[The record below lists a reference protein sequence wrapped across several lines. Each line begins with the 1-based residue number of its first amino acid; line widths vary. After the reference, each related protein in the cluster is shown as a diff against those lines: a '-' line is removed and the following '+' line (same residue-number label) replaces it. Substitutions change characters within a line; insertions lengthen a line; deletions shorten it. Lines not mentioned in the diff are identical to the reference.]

1 MMATLTTTRTVG
13 TPTPL
18 AMPGL
23 MPPVMLIT
31 TSPIIVGTSA
41 RVSAVAT
48 AVVVVAVA
56 EGTMSMDEAVVV
68 VITVSSTLPAKGSPG
83 EGRDGKKQELVERQ
97 RLLLPVQHQSQG
109 RPQAGLE
116 SILSTSTISW
126 MHACG

>member
-18 AMPGL
+18 AISGL

-48 AVVVVAVA
+48 AAVAVAVA
-56 EGTMSMDEAVVV
+56 EGTMSMEGTEDEAVVV
-68 VITVSSTLPAKGSPG
+68 VITVSSTLPAKASPG
-83 EGRDGKKQELVERQ
+83 EGRDGKKEELVERQ
-97 RLLLPVQHQSQG
+97 RLLLPVKHQSQG

-116 SILSTSTISW
+116 
-126 MHACG
+126 